1 MKGCRTEGRLRFLRT
16 TSGNNVAAGSRSD
29 SRCGSLFLFFIAQ
42 YRDFSLEILA
52 QSETRPHR
60 KYNLAMKNKSL
71 SCTMLHRNIV
81 THAKHG
87 GSQPRKEEGALHS
100 ARRGRN
106 AEAFLNILSAY
117 ESGLVIS
124 P

>member
-1 MKGCRTEGRLRFLRT
+1 
-16 TSGNNVAAGSRSD
+16 
-29 SRCGSLFLFFIAQ
+29 
-42 YRDFSLEILA
+42 
-52 QSETRPHR
+52 
-60 KYNLAMKNKSL
+60 
-71 SCTMLHRNIV
+71 MLHRNIV